1 MPEAPRPSMLSKV
14 SSALALALFLIPAA
28 NAQAGEFVV
37 KSRTTPDMKAM
48 FGQVQSRD
56 LVPARTRIGGTI
68 VSRSVDEGAQ
78 VKAGDVLAVVAD
90 QKLAL
95 QAQTLDGQLNALT
108 SQLENANVS
117 FKRAADLLPRGFTT
131 KAAYDEAKT
140 NVDVLTHQIEAMRSQ
155 RAVVAQQMTE
165 GAVLAPKAGEVLTM
179 SAIPGSVVLP
189 GESIAR
195 IAAGARYLRL
205 SLPER
210 HAALLKLDAPVL
222 LAPRVADQ
230 ATANAPL
237 GKGRIAKIYPE
248 IENGRVI
255 ADAEVDN
262 LGDYFIGERVQIF
275 APVGQ
280 RQALMIPRAAVSTR
294 AGVDYVRVSRPEGPL
309 DVAIIF
315 ADTHQGDMV
324 EALAGLT
331 AGDKVVTP

>member
-1 MPEAPRPSMLSKV
+1 MPENPRLSLLSKAY
-14 SSALALALFLIPAA
+14 SILALALLLIPPAT
-28 NAQAGEFVV
+28 AQAGVFVV
-37 KSRTTPDMKAM
+37 QSRTTPDMKAM

-68 VSRSVDEGAQ
+68 VSRSVDEGAE

-95 QAQTLDGQLNALT
+95 QAQALDGQLSALT

-140 NVDVLTHQIEAMRSQ
+140 SVDVLAHQVEAMRSQ
-155 RAVVAQQMTE
+155 RAVIAQQMSE
-165 GAVLAPKAGEVLTM
+165 GAVLSPKAGEVLTL
-179 SAIPGSVVLP
+179 SAIPGSVVMA

-195 IAAGARYLRL
+195 IAAGTRYLRL

-210 HAALLKLDAPVL
+210 HAALLKLDAQVIV
-222 LAPRVADQ
+222 APRLIDQ
-230 ATANAPL
+230 AAANVPSR
-237 GKGRIAKIYPE
+237 KGRIVKIYPE
-248 IENGRVI
+248 IDNGRVI

-275 APVGQ
+275 ASVGQ
-280 RQALMIPRAAVSTR
+280 RQALMIPRAAISTR
-294 AGVDYVRVSRPEGPL
+294 AGVDYVRVARPEGDL
-309 DVAIIF
+309 DVAIVYSD
-315 ADTHQGDMV
+315 AHQGDMV
-324 EALAGLT
+324 EALTGLT